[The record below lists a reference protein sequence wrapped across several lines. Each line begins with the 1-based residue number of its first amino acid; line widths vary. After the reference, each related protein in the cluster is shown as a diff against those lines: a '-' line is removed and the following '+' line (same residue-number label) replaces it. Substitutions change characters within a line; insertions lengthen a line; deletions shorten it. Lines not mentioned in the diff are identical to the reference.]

1 VQRQIAVQQKILL
14 RQILYQCQGQVSALG
29 VPNTDD
35 MDFIGALD
43 TMTADDSE
51 VR

>member
-1 VQRQIAVQQKILL
+1 MSLEYSL
-14 RQILYQCQGQVSALG
+14 SHFSTGSLYSPSPAGFLIR
-29 VPNTDD
+29 TDD

-43 TMTADDSE
+43 TMTADDSK